1 MLKQVFSSV
10 AVACLVACGGGGGGG
25 YATST
30 VAPPNGNPP
39 PPPLNGISVMNDS
52 FTPDSMAVAVG
63 AAVNWTWNTCTGD
76 VYTGETCTAHS
87 VTFDDGITSATQ
99 AKGTFSRSFSA
110 AGNYNYHCSVHGAA
124 MSGKIVVN

>member
-1 MLKQVFSSV
+1 MLKQVFRGV
-10 AVACLVACGGGGGGG
+10 AIACVFACGGSGGGG
-25 YATST
+25 YATSP
-30 VAPPNGNPP
+30 VAPPNGNTAPP
-39 PPPLNGISVMNDS
+39 PVNGVSVMNDA

-63 AAVNWTWNTCTGD
+63 TAVNWTWNTCTGD

-110 AGNYNYHCSVHGAA
+110 PGTYTYHCSVHGAA
-124 MSGKIVVN
+124 MTGKIVVN